1 MKVITITMAIA
12 LLFLHVSVK
21 VSAQQPH
28 PSRQEAAKKTTK
40 IQYGTASFYAN
51 KFNGRKTAS
60 GEIFSQ
66 DKLTA
71 AHNGLPLGTWIK
83 VTNLKNKKSVLVR
96 INDRMHPSNPR
107 LIDMSKT
114 AAVALGYTGHGLTR
128 VKIEYVGKKKP
139 EEMLADN
146 KAQ

>member
-1 MKVITITMAIA
+1 MKSVLVILALMCSFIA
-12 LLFLHVSVK
+12 SKAQEKDSVALNRK
-21 VSAQQPH
+21 RNVPVN
-28 PSRQEAAKKTTK
+28 
-40 IQYGTASFYAN
+40 QYGVASFYAD
-51 KFNGRKTAS
+51 KFEGRKTCTD
-60 GEIFSQ
+60 EVFTQ
-66 DKLTA
+66 KKLTA
-71 AHNGLPLGTWIK
+71 ACNTLPLNCWIK

-139 EEMLADN
+139 EEVLADN
-146 KAQ
+146 K